1 MRTLRSGKLHREDGP
16 AVIHKN
22 LEDREE
28 WFVEGKRHR
37 IDGPAVI
44 NKGDH
49 SEIWYKDDKLHR
61 IGGPAVISTWHVEW
75 WVEGVLQPE

>member
-1 MRTLRSGKLHREDGP
+1 MVGRRKPS
-16 AVIHKN
+16 
-22 LEDREE
+22 
-28 WFVEGKRHR
+28 

-49 SEIWYKDDKLHR
+49 SENWYKDDKLHR

-75 WVEGVLQPE
+75 WVEGVLQPEGRIIFIDKSMLLKHWRNS